1 MEEHARRRLQQQ
13 FEQQLELIKLKMMR
27 QRQLLEE
34 ERYRQRQQEVQVM
47 AESEDDYNNGNNNGN
62 GDNMN
67 QQYDQYDNAE
77 ADAAYGSPMET
88 MPDVRPPPP
97 PMLLPTPNFNSLS
110 GFNRNTLLR
119 ERIPFAV
126 GPNDARFFDNANDPS
141 GELDSQALE
150 DYEEYAPAPESAA
163 EVVTAKSSKL
173 VPTASPPKPVEPPK
187 LLDTVSNT
195 ANFHR
200 IKPQSAAAAAVAG
213 VTLPQ
218 QPPRESHNE
227 ITALINKLQKQNQSP
242 HLALGASS
250 SGSGA
255 DVDQIVLRQ
264 HLGMSSEMGVYIV
277 ALIAGVSA
285 AVTVGLLALGV
296 TW

>member
-13 FEQQLELIKLKMMR
+13 FEQQLELIRLKMMR
-27 QRQLLEE
+27 QRQLLAE

-47 AESEDDYNNGNNNGN
+47 AESEDDYNNNNGN
-62 GDNMN
+62 GNNDNDN

-77 ADAAYGSPMET
+77 ADAAYGSPMES
-88 MPDVRPPPP
+88 MPDVRPPLPPLLLPP
-97 PMLLPTPNFNSLS
+97 PPNFNELS
-110 GFNRNTLLR
+110 GFNRNQVLR

-150 DYEEYAPAPESAA
+150 DYEEYAPAAESAP
-163 EVVTAKSSKL
+163 EVVTFKNKPSPVNAAT
-173 VPTASPPKPVEPPK
+173 VSPPKPVEPPK
-187 LLDTVSNT
+187 LLDTST

-213 VTLPQ
+213 VNLPQ
-218 QPPRESHNE
+218 QPSQRESHNE

-242 HLALGASS
+242 HLGLASS
-250 SGSGA
+250 A
-255 DVDQIVLRQ
+255 VDADQIVLRQ
-264 HLGMSSEMGVYIV
+264 HLGMNSEMGVYIV